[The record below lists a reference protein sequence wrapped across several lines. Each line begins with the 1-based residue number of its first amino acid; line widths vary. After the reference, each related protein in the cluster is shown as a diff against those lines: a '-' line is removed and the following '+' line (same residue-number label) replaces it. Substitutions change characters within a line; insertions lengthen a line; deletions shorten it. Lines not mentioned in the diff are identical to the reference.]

1 MLNKQQLRAVLDI
14 LKKSKNTRPILTNMV
29 WRGEYL
35 HATDGYVAVRFKVS
49 DSSDKNIALSFEKL
63 ERFYKLM
70 GTKDLLKLEEFKTNG
85 EEEWKY
91 PNMETLWQDVGM
103 IGKAHHHFS
112 PELLISALKTFKDN
126 DVSFKPEGNVIKI
139 KCTDA
144 EAIVCGL
151 INKDDE

>member
-14 LKKSKNTRPILTNMV
+14 LKRSKNTRPILTNMV

-85 EEEWKY
+85 VEEIGY
-91 PNMETLWQDVGM
+91 PNMETLWQNVGAE
-103 IGKAHHHFS
+103 GKAHHHFN
-112 PELLISALKTFKDN
+112 PELLITALKTFNTK
-126 DVSFKPEGNVIKI
+126 DVSFKPEGNIIKI
-139 KCTDA
+139 KCADV
-144 EAIVCGL
+144 EALACGL
-151 INKDDE
+151 VSKDDE